1 VFRDVLSIT
10 IRDPVHSVEEDRY
23 ITVGRSD
30 RGRTLVVVHSDLGET
45 IRVISARRATRRER
59 REYEQGRP

>member
-1 VFRDVLSIT
+1 MFRDVLSIT